1 MRFFYRGAY
10 FTRREFRV
18 VRKYVCGIE
27 IKWVRGIERMRQLK
41 KVNVP
46 NTPQQQIQSNE
57 YRVMNKRKL
66 RRFILVFIFIFSA
79 TFYVQYIL
87 NKQQEIIVEKRD
99 TINNQQKQ
107 LLSLKK
113 DSRYLKSEVAN
124 LTDNEEEI
132 LKYARKEYQF
142 SKSNETIFILPK

>member
-1 MRFFYRGAY
+1 MR
-10 FTRREFRV
+10 
-18 VRKYVCGIE
+18 K
-27 IKWVRGIERMRQLK
+27 LK

-57 YRVMNKRKL
+57 YRVMNKKKL
-66 RRFILVFIFIFSA
+66 RRFIFVFIFIFFA

-107 LLSLKK
+107 LISLKK
-113 DSRYLKSEVAN
+113 DSRYLKSEVKN
-124 LTDNEEEI
+124 LTDDEEEI
-132 LKYARKEYQF
+132 LKFARKEYQF
-142 SKSNETIFILPK
+142 SKPNETIFVLPK

>member
-1 MRFFYRGAY
+1 MRR
-10 FTRREFRV
+10 
-18 VRKYVCGIE
+18 
-27 IKWVRGIERMRQLK
+27 LK

-57 YRVMNKRKL
+57 YRVMNKKKL

-87 NKQQEIIVEKRD
+87 TKQQEMIIKKRD
-99 TINNQQKQ
+99 TISNQQKQ

-113 DSRYLKSEVAN
+113 DRRYLENEVEN

-132 LKYARKEYQF
+132 LKFARKEYQF
-142 SKSNETIFILPK
+142 SKQNEMIFVLPE